1 MFNLGGICTPAVGED
16 VPAYILQNVLCLHVT
31 HTHTY
36 TYIYIYNRKDPSLT
50 LTGGA
55 VRVRARQLLPAA
67 GAGALRHGEPSIGL
81 PGAAQEALGPLV
93 HGLSSCSPGLE
104 AAAGMPGVSLRAA
117 VCLSRLHCLHA
128 RSSHQTQ
135 K

>member
-1 MFNLGGICTPAVGED
+1 MLTCD
-16 VPAYILQNVLCLHVT
+16 
-31 HTHTY
+31 THTY

-55 VRVRARQLLPAA
+55 VHVRARQLLPAA
-67 GAGALRHGEPSIGL
+67 GAGALRRREPSMGL
-81 PGAAQEALGPLV
+81 PGAAQEASGLLLR
-93 HGLSSCSPGLE
+93 GLSSCSPGLG